1 MSIIISE
8 WHIKNYIFL
17 EKIGGI
23 IKMDRK
29 FNRSIVGII
38 VLVIGILFIL
48 DAVLRHGFGIFVGIL
63 AIILGVYM
71 IVASD

>member
-1 MSIIISE
+1 
-8 WHIKNYIFL
+8 
-17 EKIGGI
+17 
-23 IKMDRK
+23 MDRK